1 MAEILLPPTDGDS
14 METPPVFDTDEK
26 KKRNRDVLSPN
37 SIDLRFLGPSQKKLF
52 YQARNT
58 TIEAI
63 LSNHYKAKHAIS
75 KYLYGTTAPNDV
87 PDETLDIEQP
97 SEEGQI
103 EKVSAKVANI
113 RRKAIEFLFVHVFN
127 KPLREDW
134 KKVKL
139 LSTIMFRL
147 KIPRKSRCL

>member
-75 KYLYGTTAPNDV
+75 KYLYGTTAPNEV

-103 EKVSAKVANI
+103 EKGIYSK
-113 RRKAIEFLFVHVFN
+113 
-127 KPLREDW
+127 
-134 KKVKL
+134 
-139 LSTIMFRL
+139 
-147 KIPRKSRCL
+147 